1 MRMQVVDRSGEVLR
15 IEPFS
20 VETAATVFEPRPVAV
35 VAATAVTDFL
45 LDDMEML
52 AHRTDALPEINRYL
66 ASAGLYPVPG
76 ELSTAGTLLGLSA
89 HSIKKAPPRYNP
101 GRRCLSAKLKAL
113 ECLMAILIWLC
124 LLRDAL

>member
-52 AHRTDALPEINRYL
+52 AGNKPLSCIGRVVSVARRTFIGGDASC
-66 ASAGLYPVPG
+66 A
-76 ELSTAGTLLGLSA
+76 LG
-89 HSIKKAPPRYNP
+89 P
-101 GRRCLSAKLKAL
+101 
-113 ECLMAILIWLC
+113 
-124 LLRDAL
+124 